1 MHVGIK
7 VPSWGPLAGP
17 TAVARV
23 AEAADDRGFGSV
35 WVSDHVA
42 IPAAAAKDGTGLDP
56 RTPFLDALT
65 TLAFLAGRTSRVQL
79 GTGVYVLPLRHPI
92 VVAKEAGG
100 VDILSEGRLVLG
112 VGAGW
117 LKEEFEL
124 LGAPFGERGRRTDE
138 AIDALRDCWGATSSN
153 GAVQMWPRPAR
164 SVPVVVGGHSPAALT
179 RAVRRGD
186 GWYASGLSASAFG
199 ALATQLAE
207 RLAAERPGE
216 RLLVGARAADVPAAE
231 VRRVV
236 DAYGAAGAHFV
247 ILDSVAASVHE
258 AVDWVH
264 RSADVLGLDAAA
276 QVPLVSARTWG

>member
-7 VPSWGPLAGP
+7 VPNWGPLAGP
-17 TAVARV
+17 RAVARV
-23 AEAADDRGFGSV
+23 AEAADERGFGSV

-42 IPAAAAKDGTGLDP
+42 IPAAAAKEGTGLDA

-65 TLAFLAGRTSRVQL
+65 TLAYLAGRTTRVQL

-100 VDILSEGRLVLG
+100 VDILSDGRLVLG

-117 LKEEFEL
+117 LREEFEL

-138 AIDALRDCWGATSSN
+138 AIDTLRDCWGAAPS
-153 GAVQMWPRPAR
+153 GPAVQMWPRPAR
-164 SVPVVVGGHSPAALT
+164 SVPIVVGGHSPAALT

-186 GWYASGLSASAFG
+186 GWYASGLSVSDFG
-199 ALATQLAE
+199 ALATQLAA
-207 RLAAERPGE
+207 RIAAERPGE
-216 RLLVGARAADVPAAE
+216 RLLVGTRAADVSAPEA
-231 VRRVV
+231 RRVV

-247 ILDSVAASVHE
+247 ILDTIAASVNE
-258 AVDWVH
+258 AVEWVH
-264 RSADVLGLDAAA
+264 RTADTLGLEGAP
-276 QVPLVSARTWG
+276 QVPLVSARTRG